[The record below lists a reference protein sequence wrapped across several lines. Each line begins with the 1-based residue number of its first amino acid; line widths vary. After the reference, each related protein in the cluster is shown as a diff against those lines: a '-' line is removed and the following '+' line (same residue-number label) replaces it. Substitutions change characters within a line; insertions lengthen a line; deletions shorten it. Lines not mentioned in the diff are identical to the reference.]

1 MPSERKKKNY
11 RESQWCPTW
20 EKMKSMVSKIF
31 LYNLLKVHAKI
42 IETKRNL
49 PFKK

>member
-11 RESQWCPTW
+11 RESQWYPKW
-20 EKMKSMVSKIF
+20 ETIKSMVSEIF
-31 LYNLLKVHAKI
+31 LYNLLKVYAKI
-42 IETKRNL
+42 IETKRKL